1 MSQILTAF
9 DAAAITIIIISALM
23 ALSRGFMRE
32 LATLG
37 AFIGA
42 LAAAYYAH
50 MFLRD
55 RAAALMPANSPEWLP
70 DLIVVGV
77 VFVAVY
83 AIVAWFGAR
92 LSRNIQGLDGIGM
105 LDRIAGLVFG
115 GARGAIAVVFFVL
128 LLGLALDEDSV
139 PGWIKDGRTYP
150 AFQGAAAYVQLNA
163 PRIAE
168 DVRETI
174 PLDANGEPE

>member
-1 MSQILTAF
+1 MSQAFTAF
-9 DAAAITIIIISALM
+9 DAAAISIIIISALM

-37 AFIGA
+37 AFIAA
-42 LAAAYYAH
+42 LAGAYYAH
-50 MFLRD
+50 MYLRD
-55 RAAALMPANSPEWLP
+55 NIADLMPVDAPAWLP

-77 VFVAVY
+77 VFIAVY
-83 AIVAWFGAR
+83 SIVAWFGAR

-105 LDRIAGLVFG
+105 LDRIAGLAFG
-115 GARGAIAVVFFVL
+115 AARGGIAVVFFIL
-128 LLGLALDEDSV
+128 LLGLALDEDNV
-139 PGWIKDGRTYP
+139 PVWIKDGGTYP
-150 AFQGAAAYVQLNA
+150 VFKGAAAYVQVNA

-174 PLDANGEPE
+174 PLDAEDDTE